1 MAPKMLIPTYC
12 VMIFSNLLK
21 IFKCLCIVHTTKR
34 MYAKQCIYLHFTLY
48 VYLVLESTE
57 NTGSLLLALHMK
69 VNPLCFLVNI
79 TETVQ
84 LLLFCCAISS
94 SSSLIVMRDNVATGL
109 LSEMHKKVTSVSS
122 DTVVFVG
129 ILLERVV
136 SEAASIII
144 YNNPLNK
151 VSKYST

>member
-1 MAPKMLIPTYC
+1 
-12 VMIFSNLLK
+12 
-21 IFKCLCIVHTTKR
+21 
-34 MYAKQCIYLHFTLY
+34 MYDKQCIYLHFTLY

-57 NTGSLLLALHMK
+57 NTGPLLPALHMK
-69 VNPLCFLVNI
+69 VNPFCLLVNI

-94 SSSLIVMRDNVATGL
+94 SSSLIVMRDNIATGL

-151 VSKYST
+151 VS